1 MVMFRRSGTAR
12 STMFVVTY
20 DDGRTAYLWLDDHGK
35 GDDHRVGAIARERQQ
50 QGALPD
56 GVISGIKRV
65 R

>member
-1 MVMFRRSGTAR
+1 
-12 STMFVVTY
+12 MFVVTY